1 MSEKVQGSLRSL
13 FEELHLGS
21 SLHYAI
27 RNETGK
33 TMFLTAS
40 NNQTYI
46 VFAYPFGF
54 FPQKIL
60 ATFPNFCIFKY
71 FFTPSI

>member
-33 TMFLTAS
+33 TMFVTAS
-40 NNQTYI
+40 KSQTLF

-54 FPQKIL
+54 SPQ
-60 ATFPNFCIFKY
+60 NF
-71 FFTPSI
+71 